1 MALRKPLV
9 MVSGQITQLS
19 ASDTLDAVVQEVEVI
34 TATNS
39 NAGAIVIGMPV
50 YVDGA
55 GTVDKAQADASGTKK
70 LLGLVTDVT
79 VATAATATIQTEGIL
94 AATTGQWDAI
104 AGTTGG
110 LTAGSV
116 YFLDAAT
123 AGNLTETAPSTATQF
138 IVPCGLALST
148 LEIQILHELDIAL

>member
-9 MVSGQITQLS
+9 MISGQISQLS
-19 ASDTLDAVVQEVEVI
+19 SSDTLDAVVQEVEII

-55 GTVDKAQADASGTKK
+55 GTCDKAQADAAGTKK
-70 LLGLVTDVT
+70 LLGLVSDTT
-79 VATAATATIQTEGIL
+79 VAAAATANIQTEGIL
-94 AATTGQWDAI
+94 AGTTGQWDAV

-110 LTAGSV
+110 LAAGVIYYMS
-116 YFLDAAT
+116 AAT
-123 AGNLTETAPSTATQF
+123 PGNVSATAPTTATQF
-138 IVPCGLALST
+138 VVPVGLALSAT
-148 LEIQILHELDIAL
+148 EMQILHQLDIAL